1 LHRLTLEAWKFNK
14 SNRPLNWRQ
23 LGVLQMDRRPRCGTE
38 GLTALSGQGDR
49 AVCVRV
55 RPHLQDT
62 TTHMRRIDQTPCLT
76 SGRKRGWAGLTATR
90 RELAVDGTRG
100 RASVATSRRCSLPE
114 MKICAGVVLAPPL
127 HDSGST
133 TVRVY
138 SMESENPDCLSL
150 SVELDEDGMSA
161 G

>member
-1 LHRLTLEAWKFNK
+1 MAAAGGASNGSPAPLWDRGTDGPVRAGGQAGLRK
-14 SNRPLNWRQ
+14 SQAAPAGPNNPY
-23 LGVLQMDRRPRCGTE
+23 
-38 GLTALSGQGDR
+38 A
-49 AVCVRV
+49 
-55 RPHLQDT
+55 
-62 TTHMRRIDQTPCLT
+62 RIDQTPCLT

-138 SMESENPDCLSL
+138 S
-150 SVELDEDGMSA
+150 
-161 G
+161 